1 MSINQKKTQDAGIQL
16 LEFAEV
22 YKQYR
27 PELTDKLALRL
38 AILSNPDLGER
49 YTGQPIRRDAV
60 GAVKKF
66 LVNAGPLP

>member
-1 MSINQKKTQDAGIQL
+1 MRGTQEQEHKAGIEL
-16 LEFAEV
+16 MELAEV

-60 GAVKKF
+60 GAVKQF
-66 LVNAGPLP
+66 LVNGGPLP